1 MIKDSPVTDT
11 PTTSPGP
18 TALTTLPAQ
27 LRYWR
32 VSYVIVGTIAGFLMG
47 VALATSWDGV
57 SESELGSLHFT
68 ALLPGLALAVVL
80 ASVAYLYAARRF
92 ARYRGEHFPLEGVR
106 LQDGVWWQTETW
118 IPIARLQHLD
128 VQQGP
133 LDRRWGMATLSLH
146 TAGSHDHLL
155 RIKGLPL
162 EQAYALRD
170 ALMPRLHVR
179 HD

>member
-1 MIKDSPVTDT
+1 MTDT
-11 PTTSPGP
+11 PTNSPAP
-18 TALTTLPAQ
+18 TALDTLPAQ
-27 LRYWR
+27 LHYWR
-32 VSYVIVGTIAGFLMG
+32 AAYTTAGAIGGFLLGMTLT
-47 VALATSWDGV
+47 ASWDGV
-57 SESELGSLHFT
+57 FESELGTFNFK
-68 ALLPGLALAVVL
+68 ALLPGIALAIVL
-80 ASVAYLYAARRF
+80 AAAAYLYAARRF
-92 ARYRGEHFPLEGVR
+92 AHYRGEHFPLEGVR

-162 EQAYALRD
+162 DQAYALRD
-170 ALMPRLHVR
+170 ALMPRLQVR